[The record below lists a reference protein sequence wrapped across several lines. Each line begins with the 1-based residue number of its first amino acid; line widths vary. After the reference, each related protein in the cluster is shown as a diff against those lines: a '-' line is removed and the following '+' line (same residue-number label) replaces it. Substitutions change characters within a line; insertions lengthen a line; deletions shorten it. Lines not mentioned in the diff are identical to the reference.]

1 MQTDPVLMN
10 DNPPPVTPRTLALP
24 LVAMIVV
31 IVASNF
37 LVQFPINDWLT
48 WGAFSY
54 PFVFLV
60 TDLTNRTVGARAARC
75 VALVGFPV
83 AVLVSLAL
91 APWRIAAASGSAFL
105 VSQFLDITVFNR
117 WRRQSWWKAPL
128 FGSAAGSVID
138 TMVFFSI
145 AFAGTQFNWLT
156 LGLGDLSVKW
166 LMAALLLAP
175 YRAALPYLYRHWL
188 PELKVHA

>member
-1 MQTDPVLMN
+1 MSPAPILMN
-10 DNPPPVTPRTLALP
+10 ETPPPLTARTLALP

-31 IVASNF
+31 IAASNF

-75 VALVGFPV
+75 VAVAGFAV

-91 APWRIAAASGSAFL
+91 APWRIAVASGSAFI

-128 FGSAAGSVID
+128 FGSVVGSVID
-138 TMVFFSI
+138 TLVFFSI

-156 LGLGDLSVKW
+156 LGAGDLGVKW
-166 LMAALLLAP
+166 LMAAALLAP
-175 YRAALPYLYRHWL
+175 YRALLPYLYRYWL
-188 PELKVHA
+188 PVLKVHA